1 MGADQRLT
9 AVITGAGRGIG
20 RAIALRLA
28 DEGYSLALCARTLNQ
43 VEETARLCREKG
55 VPAQAWSVDISD
67 EAQVTA
73 WATEVLAHFCP
84 PSVLVNNA
92 GIFLDKPIIETQ
104 PHEWDAVIR
113 VNLRGPFLC
122 IRAFAP
128 AMVQAGGGHIINISS
143 TSGKKPYERQG
154 AYCAS
159 KYGLLGLT
167 KVLALELREHNVHV
181 SAVCPGGVDTELVR
195 GHLDRPDWLEP
206 EDIAEVVAFLLRL
219 PARAAVDEV
228 IIRRFTSTPY

>member
-1 MGADQRLT
+1 MNDARKV
-9 AVITGAGRGIG
+9 AVVTGAGRGIG

-28 DEGYSLALCARTLNQ
+28 AEGYSLALCARTIGQ
-43 VEETARLCREKG
+43 VEETARMCREKG
-55 VPAQAWSVDISD
+55 AEAEAWSVDVAD
-67 EAQVTA
+67 ERQVFQ
-73 WATEVLAHFCP
+73 WAAEVREKLGPAA
-84 PSVLVNNA
+84 VLINNA
-92 GIFLDKPIIETQ
+92 GTFLDKPLLETGVD
-104 PHEWDAVIR
+104 EWDRVIA

-122 IRAFAP
+122 VRAFVP
-128 AMVQAGGGHIINISS
+128 DMVAAGGGHVINIAS

-167 KVLALELREHNVHV
+167 KVLALELREAGVHV

-195 GHLDRPDWLEP
+195 GRLDRPDWLQP
-206 EDIAEVVAFLLRL
+206 EDVAEVVAFLLKL

-228 IIRRFTSTPY
+228 IVRRFTSTPY